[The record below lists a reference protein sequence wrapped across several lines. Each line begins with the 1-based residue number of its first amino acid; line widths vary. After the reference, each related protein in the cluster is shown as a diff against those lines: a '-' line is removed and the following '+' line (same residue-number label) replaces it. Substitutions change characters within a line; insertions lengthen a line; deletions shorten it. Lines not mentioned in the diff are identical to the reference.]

1 MKKALTHF
9 VTEVKFGVILES
21 LLVECTILV
30 RNVKKI
36 VVLTANILFALSQLE
51 ETDLQYQLSNDTLL

>member
-36 VVLTANILFALSQLE
+36 VVLTASHTFCFVAARRN
-51 ETDLQYQLSNDTLL
+51 